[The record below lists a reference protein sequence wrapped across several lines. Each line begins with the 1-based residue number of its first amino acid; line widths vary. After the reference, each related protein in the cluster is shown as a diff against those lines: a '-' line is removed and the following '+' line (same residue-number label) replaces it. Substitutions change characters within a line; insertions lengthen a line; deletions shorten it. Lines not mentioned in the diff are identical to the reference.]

1 MIHSVYTSKEGQNII
16 EQAYRVH
23 LNSSLAQGLTQRF
36 VDTTHGKTFVIEKS
50 ESGKP
55 PVILLHGS
63 VSNSASWLGL
73 IPMFAERFSV
83 YCLDIPG
90 EPGLSESERFPLA
103 SHAPETWLKSALDGL
118 GIDICLLLGM
128 SLGGWYA
135 LNFAITNPD
144 RVAALSLVSAG
155 GIASQKTSFIL
166 KALLFMMMG
175 QYGQK
180 RLAKAIYHNVQIPK
194 EIIDYQ
200 AIVSKYFRPVTETL
214 PIFTDEQLR
223 ALHVPIQYFGGA
235 HDVLLDAKTS
245 VKRLHTLIDNAEA
258 HLITDS
264 GHAII
269 DKFEEAR
276 DFLAN
281 HWSD

>member
-1 MIHSVYTSKEGQNII
+1 M
-16 EQAYRVH
+16 
-23 LNSSLAQGLTQRF
+23 
-36 VDTTHGKTFVIEKS
+36 
-50 ESGKP
+50 
-55 PVILLHGS
+55 
-63 VSNSASWLGL
+63 
-73 IPMFAERFSV
+73 
-83 YCLDIPG
+83 
-90 EPGLSESERFPLA
+90 
-103 SHAPETWLKSALDGL
+103 
-118 GIDICLLLGM
+118 
-128 SLGGWYA
+128 
-135 LNFAITNPD
+135 NFAITNPD

-155 GIASQKTSFIL
+155 GIARQKTSFIL

-200 AIVSKYFRPVTETL
+200 AIVSKYFRHVTETL